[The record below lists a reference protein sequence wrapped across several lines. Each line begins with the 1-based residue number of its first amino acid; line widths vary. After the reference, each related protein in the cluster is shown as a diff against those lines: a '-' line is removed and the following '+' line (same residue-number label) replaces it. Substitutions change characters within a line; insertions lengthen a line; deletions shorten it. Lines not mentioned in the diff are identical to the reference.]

1 MAKAYAS
8 RAARR
13 AANRTHE
20 VYAGVAFI
28 NDFDIQLFTRRLKH
42 WELDMGDD
50 IHHRDRITAALV
62 SAAEAAPVPVA

>member
-20 VYAGVAFI
+20 VFAGVGFI
-28 NDFDIQLFTRRLKH
+28 LDFDIQLFTRRLKH
-42 WELDMGDD
+42 WELDLGDD
-50 IHHRDRITAALV
+50 LHHRERITASLV
-62 SAAEAAPVPVA
+62 RSAEAAPVPVA